1 MGQREALRVPLLS
14 LECGNGGD
22 PVHSREIV
30 MVGERY
36 YTSKSRVLG
45 QKVYVILILINC
57 PLEMVH
63 QCL

>member
-1 MGQREALRVPLLS
+1 MGQREALSVPLLS

-36 YTSKSRVLG
+36 YTSKSRVSGSKGICHFDLD
-45 QKVYVILILINC
+45 
-57 PLEMVH
+57 
-63 QCL
+63 